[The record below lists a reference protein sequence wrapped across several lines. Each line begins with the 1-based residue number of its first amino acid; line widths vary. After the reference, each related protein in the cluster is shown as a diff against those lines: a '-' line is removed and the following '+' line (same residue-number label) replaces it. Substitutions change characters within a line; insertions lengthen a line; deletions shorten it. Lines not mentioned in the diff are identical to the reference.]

1 MKISNLFKEKLKRRR
16 KPVNPI
22 ALAIIVF
29 VFAAVAFNVYNYN
42 QLKPK
47 QLYYIENLDISFP
60 IIYQIRNERKLN
72 EMRGFTNSNY
82 SKVSNDTVTLL
93 GQSRKLD
100 LLIKNNGNRFNYL
113 EYEVRD
119 RTSNRLLER
128 TRFDIDETAY
138 NKEKDETR
146 ITLNIQNLITGY
158 IHFQ

>member
-22 ALAIIVF
+22 ALAIIAF

-128 TRFDIDETAY
+128 TRFDIDESSFD
-138 NKEKDETR
+138 KEKDETR
-146 ITLNIQNLITGY
+146 ITLNIQNLIRTVVY
-158 IHFQ
+158 